1 MSLEI
6 RPLPCFVCGALP
18 KLGSFPLMDLRRTG
32 WTCLCPNHCFETEA
46 YLEATDA
53 IEAWNDWVGTE
64 GYVFLDDPE
73 DEEEEE

>member
-32 WTCLCPNHCFETEA
+32 WTCLCPNHCHETEA

-53 IEAWNDWVGTE
+53 IRAWNDWVGSE
-64 GYVFLDDPE
+64 GYVFDDDPE